1 LSNFYKRYTDLCAA
15 NGYTPSGAAAAIGLS
30 NAAANGWKKGKV
42 PSDVNL
48 SKLASLFG
56 CSVEFLK
63 GEKEKPTI
71 VSDDELSD
79 SKRDMINLLC
89 SLSPEEFEKKEAA
102 LRAILDL

>member
-1 LSNFYKRYTDLCAA
+1 MSNFYKRYTDLCAKS
-15 NGYTPSGAAAAIGLS
+15 GYTPSGAAAAIGLS
-30 NAAANGWKKGKV
+30 NAAANGWKKGKI

-79 SKRDMINLLC
+79 SRRDMINLLL
-89 SLSPEEFEKKEAA
+89 SLSPEEFEKKESAI
-102 LRAILDL
+102 RAILNL